1 MSAATWAPA
10 PSSRGELRLTP
21 RGRRVV
27 WAAAALLAAGAVLT
41 GGRAVAETPAAPVS
55 VDTYTVGSGESLWSI
70 AAGITAPGQ
79 DVRDTVDHLADLNN
93 MASSALVAGQQILVP
108 VAD

>member
-27 WAAAALLAAGAVLT
+27 WTAAVLLAGGALLT
-41 GGRAVAETPAAPVS
+41 GGRAVAEAPAPAVP

-70 AAGITAPGQ
+70 AAGFTDPGE
-79 DVRDTVDHLADLNN
+79 DVRVTVDDLADLNN
-93 MASSALVAGQQILVP
+93 MASSELVAGQQILVP
-108 VAD
+108 TAD